1 MSHEIGLLLA
11 VLYLNPKKE
20 KKRHNP
26 KLKWRIIRYGDK
38 DEKKEKK
45 KNNNKGNKNK
55 KVLDL

>member
-11 VLYLNPKKE
+11 VLYLNPKEE

-38 DEKKEKK
+38 DEKKKK
-45 KNNNKGNKNK
+45 KNNKGNKNK